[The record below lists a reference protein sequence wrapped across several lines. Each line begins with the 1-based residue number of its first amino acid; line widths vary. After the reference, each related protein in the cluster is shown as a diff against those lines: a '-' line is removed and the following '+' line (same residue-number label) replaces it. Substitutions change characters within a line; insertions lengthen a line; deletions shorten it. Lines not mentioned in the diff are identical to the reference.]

1 MNENP
6 TGRYRRTFGTGLSA
20 TLVALVA
27 SGILLTGCAATESET
42 QTRLSSV
49 PVQAPPVA
57 GPGDTAPVDAAPVS
71 TALRPDRLVIPAIG
85 IDTDLVDLGLEP
97 SGALQVPPGAFPA
110 GWYSG
115 SPVPGDLGPAILAG
129 HVDWDGEPGVFL
141 RLHELAPGDQVHAVR
156 SDGVTAVFR
165 VTRVDRFAKAEFPT
179 AAVYGDIDHPGLRLI
194 TCGGEFD
201 TAARSYR
208 DNTVVFADL
217 VEERP
222 SSPTAPQ

>member
-1 MNENP
+1 MNEHP
-6 TGRYRRTFGTGLSA
+6 TGRYRRSSGTGLSA
-20 TLVALVA
+20 ALA
-27 SGILLTGCAATESET
+27 ALLAIGILLTGCTATESEN
-42 QTRLSSV
+42 QPQPAPV
-49 PVQAPPVA
+49 PVQAPSA
-57 GPGDTAPVDAAPVS
+57 AASDDIAPVNTAPVS
-71 TALRPDRLVIPAIG
+71 TVLRPDRLVIPAIG
-85 IDTDLVDLGLEP
+85 VDTDLVDLGLEP

-115 SPVPGDLGPAILAG
+115 SPVPGELGPAILAG

-141 RLHELAPGDQVHAVR
+141 RLHELAPGDLVHAVR

-165 VTRVDRFAKAEFPT
+165 VTRVDRYAKAEFPT
-179 AAVYGDIDHPGLRLI
+179 AAVYGNIDHPGLRLI

-217 VEERP
+217 VEQRP
-222 SSPTAPQ
+222 SSPTGPQ